1 MVYNKVVLLDR
12 LIEDLSDLSRLEA
25 GQLNLSKGDIN
36 VEQWLIDIHNK
47 FEYEILQADRKYV
60 PMKITAHEF
69 NHFICTIDIDRMDQV
84 LSNLIWN
91 AIRHT
96 SNVDGEIS
104 LKANIVKNEVVI
116 QVQDNGE
123 GISEDALPFIFK
135 RFYKDTTPINSR
147 ESTGT
152 GLGLAIVKEII
163 HAHQGRV
170 WVESKLNQGSIFYIT
185 LPVRKRG
192 RVN

>member
-1 MVYNKVVLLDR
+1 M
-12 LIEDLSDLSRLEA
+12 
-25 GQLNLSKGDIN
+25 
-36 VEQWLIDIHNK
+36 
-47 FEYEILQADRKYV
+47 LQDDRKYV
-60 PMKITAHEF
+60 IMKITAHEF
-69 NHFICTIDIDRMDQV
+69 KHFICTIDIDRMDQV

-152 GLGLAIVKEII
+152 GLGLRSEERREGKSV
-163 HAHQGRV
+163 
-170 WVESKLNQGSIFYIT
+170 
-185 LPVRKRG
+185 
-192 RVN
+192 